1 MVSYE
6 QNLDLIKRLD
16 DLEGSFIVLSTFTG
30 VVIIVVAVPLL
41 VGGLGVATTVL
52 GYGLMGG
59 GVNLAITYPITL
71 LRRYLK
77 KIEEE
82 EEMKVKRLR
91 IATIEAEQARAVAIK
106 MTRLA
111 NQREAAAKALTDKA
125 ETMGTVVE
133 GMPLRDIADQTDME
147 WRGAEKVMAR
157 EKARNAASTGYD
169 YNGWEHDKALAWA
182 EDAPKREE
190 YANNRRAVY
199 DGWDEKNEIW
209 KAEAEGRK
217 AAALAKEYEKAA
229 RVKEARVVA
238 AKEDIV

>member
-16 DLEGSFIVLSTFTG
+16 YLEGSFIVLSTFTG

-41 VGGLGVATTVL
+41 AGSVATTIL
-52 GYGLMGG
+52 GSGLMGAG
-59 GVNLAITYPITL
+59 INMVLTYPITL

-77 KIEEE
+77 KIEED

-125 ETMGTVVE
+125 ETVGTVVE
-133 GMPLRDIADQTDME
+133 GMPLQEQE
-147 WRGAEKVMAR
+147 WRVANKAMAI
-157 EKARNAASTGYD
+157 EAAKYD
-169 YNGWEHDKALAWA
+169 YKEWEGDKALAWA

-190 YANNRRAVY
+190 YANNSRDR
-199 DGWDEKNEIW
+199 WDEKNEIW
-209 KAEAEGRK
+209 KAEAEVRK

-229 RVKEARVVA
+229 RVAEARVAEARVA
-238 AKEDIV
+238 DNV